1 MKEVKTEIEEE
12 KTILN
17 MESQHLKIML
27 DHYLYT
33 SGFWPRYKPVRSAH
47 PPFRCSTRKRGAAH
61 PPPQLSLLN
70 SHLQPL
76 PLNSLSPSTPSP
88 PQLPPPSTSSPLN
101 FLPPQL
107 PPSRLLVSLII
118 TAGAIISVPK

>member
-12 KTILN
+12 KTNLN

-47 PPFRCSTRKRGAAH
+47 PHFDAQHVNGALRT
-61 PPPQLSLLN
+61 PPPQLPRCSSNLLKG
-70 SHLQPL
+70 
-76 PLNSLSPSTPSP
+76 
-88 PQLPPPSTSSPLN
+88 
-101 FLPPQL
+101 
-107 PPSRLLVSLII
+107 RW
-118 TAGAIISVPK
+118 